1 MVRFTGWTKWKYH
14 FKLYFCIVAVL
25 LRECET
31 LLSEKMSLDVHL
43 PTDVWLIP
51 EVILIATP
59 THLLVEGDALN
70 LTCIDTVIESSNST
84 LVYIILRDN
93 HTVSRS
99 TGSRSFSFFIP
110 SVAKSD
116 AGWYNCSVTDP
127 LRLQRYSG
135 GIQVTVEDL
144 FQKVVL
150 LSTHEG
156 ALIMEKEPQTL
167 HCVAFIHKLRATHTN
182 VTYVFLKAGQ
192 PIASSSAPVFHIASI
207 ERSNAGS
214 YSCMARSGTAVGRSP
229 EVYLELYEHIPKPT
243 LMAKPPSGRVY
254 TEDQIVLK
262 CKLDAFAGWTYNWYK
277 DRKEAYPVEQNWGSK
292 GVGAKY
298 IIWRASLEHTGQ
310 YWCRAGRGSPVF
322 YTDYSE
328 PLFINVTAKLISE
341 VILIATPTHLL
352 VEGDAL
358 NLTCAATTTE
368 GPIPTLDY
376 TILKNNHTL
385 SRSTGS
391 RSFSVII
398 PTVAESDAGWYN
410 CSVIDPLR
418 LQRYSEGIQVT
429 VEDLFQKVV
438 LISTH
443 GGSLVMEKEPQT
455 LRCVA
460 FVHKLRAT
468 HTNVTYVF
476 LKAGQ
481 PIASSSDPVFHI
493 ASIER
498 SNAGSYSCIARLG
511 TTVGRSPEVRV
522 ELYEHIPKSTLT
534 AKPPSG
540 RVYTEDQIVLKC
552 KLDAFV
558 GWKYYWYK
566 DRKETYPVEQNWGS
580 RGDGATYIIWR
591 ASLRHTGWYWCR
603 AGRGSP
609 IFYTDY
615 SKPLFIN
622 VTELFT
628 SVGLTVSPGTV
639 LRKGQPLQLMCEAQ
653 LSERQKALPPSAAT
667 VRILFTFW
675 RNGEPLGSSLD
686 LATYSISE
694 MLSCHAGRYVCSVSS
709 GRAEKR
715 SREVLITLVDVT
727 VTLTAVLG
735 AVLLIVMV
743 SVALAIKIW
752 WLRAQRHRAGSPGGA
767 TLQAELME
775 PVDVRLTS
783 IPLTAAGGGIS
794 NVSPGNSSSVPLQ
807 RM

>member
-1 MVRFTGWTKWKYH
+1 MDKMGISFQVIF
-14 FKLYFCIVAVL
+14 LQCIVAVL
-25 LRECET
+25 LQECET
-31 LLSEKMSLDVHL
+31 LLSDRMSLEVHL

-70 LTCIDTVIESSNST
+70 LTCIDTVIESPNST
-84 LVYIILRDN
+84 LVYTILRDN

-150 LSTHEG
+150 MSTHEG
-156 ALIMEKEPQTL
+156 ALVMEKESQTL
-167 HCVAFIHKLRATHTN
+167 RCMAFIHKLRAARTN

-192 PIASSSAPVFHIASI
+192 PIASSSSPVFHIAST
-207 ERSNAGS
+207 ERSDAGS
-214 YSCMARSGTAVGRSP
+214 YSCMARSGTAVGHSP
-229 EVYLELYEHIPKPT
+229 EVHLELYEHIPKPT
-243 LMAKPPSGRVY
+243 LTAMPPSGRVY

-262 CKLDAFAGWTYNWYK
+262 CKLDAFVGWTYYWYK

-292 GVGAKY
+292 GVRAKY
-298 IIWRASLEHTGQ
+298 IIWRASLEHTGW
-310 YWCRAGRGSPVF
+310 YWCRAGRGSPIF

-358 NLTCAATTTE
+358 NVTCAATITE
-368 GPIPTLDY
+368 SPTPTLDY
-376 TILKNNHTL
+376 IILKDNHML
-385 SRSTGS
+385 FRSTGS

-398 PTVAESDAGWYN
+398 PTVAERDAGWYN
-410 CSVIDPLR
+410 CSVTDL
-418 LQRYSEGIQVT
+418 LGFQRCSEGIQVT

-438 LISTH
+438 LMSTH
-443 GGSLVMEKEPQT
+443 GGALVMEKESQT

-460 FVHKLRAT
+460 FVHKLRAAR
-468 HTNVTYVF
+468 TNVTYVF

-481 PIASSSDPVFHI
+481 PIASSSSPVFHI
-493 ASIER
+493 ASTER
-498 SNAGSYSCIARLG
+498 SDAGSYSCMARSG
-511 TTVGRSPEVRV
+511 TAVGHSPEVRL
-522 ELYEHIPKSTLT
+522 ELYEYIPKPTLT
-534 AKPPSG
+534 AKPLSG

-566 DRKETYPVEQNWGS
+566 DRKEAYPVEQNWGS
-580 RGDGATYIIWR
+580 RGDGAKYIIWR
-591 ASLRHTGWYWCR
+591 ASLKHTGWYWCR

-615 SKPLFIN
+615 SEPLFIN
-622 VTELFT
+622 ITELFT

-639 LRKGQPLQLMCEAQ
+639 LREGQPFHLTCEAQ
-653 LSERQKALPPSAAT
+653 LSKRQKALPPTTAT

-686 LATYSISE
+686 SATYSISE
-694 MLSCHAGRYVCSVSS
+694 MLSCHAGRYVCSASS

-715 SREVLITLVDVT
+715 SREVLITLDDPK

-743 SVALAIKIW
+743 TVALVTKI
-752 WLRAQRHRAGSPGGA
+752 LCVRGCTAQRHRAGSPGGA
-767 TLQAELME
+767 TLQAELTE
-775 PVDVRLTS
+775 SVDVRF
-783 IPLTAAGGGIS
+783 
-794 NVSPGNSSSVPLQ
+794 
-807 RM
+807 M

>member
-429 VEDLFQKVV
+429 VE
-438 LISTH
+438 
-443 GGSLVMEKEPQT
+443 
-455 LRCVA
+455 
-460 FVHKLRAT
+460 
-468 HTNVTYVF
+468 
-476 LKAGQ
+476 
-481 PIASSSDPVFHI
+481 
-493 ASIER
+493 
-498 SNAGSYSCIARLG
+498 
-511 TTVGRSPEVRV
+511 
-522 ELYEHIPKSTLT
+522 EHIPKSTLT

-752 WLRAQRHRAGSPGGA
+752 WLRGRTAQRHRAGSPGGA